1 MSDEVV
7 VLTGFL
13 AAAIRISTPLLL
25 AATGEMLNERA
36 GVINLGVEG
45 AMLAGALASAVGA
58 AAGGPWAGTL
68 LAVAAGVLVAGIF
81 AAVAIGARADQ
92 IISGTAI
99 TLGSVGLTGAIYRTA
114 FGAGGPGLSLPTFAA
129 VPIPGVSAIPVLGSA
144 LFSQPALTY
153 VAWVLVPL
161 AWWFLFR
168 SWWGLAL
175 RATGESAEAAR
186 ASGHRKLRPAAH
198 RTSCRRILDAL
209 TPQAALSYL
218 TARAQE
224 AEITDPLRAA
234 TLTGG
239 ALAGLAGATLV
250 LAQVGTFAEKMTAGR
265 GFIAIA
271 IVVLG
276 RWHPAGILLAA
287 LLFGA
292 ASALQFAFQ
301 AMGLSV
307 PYQLFLVMPYALA
320 LLALAGAVG
329 KARAPAGLG
338 K

>member
-1 MSDEVV
+1 VTGEVV
-7 VLTGFL
+7 ALTGFV

-45 AMLAGALASAVGA
+45 AMLAGALASAMGA
-58 AAGGPWAGTL
+58 AAGGPWAGAL
-68 LAVAAGVLVAGIF
+68 LAVAAGVLVAGVF

-114 FGAGGPGLSLPTFAA
+114 FGPGGPGLSLPTFSA
-129 VPIPGVSAIPVLGSA
+129 VPIPGLFEVPVLGPS
-144 LFSQPALTY
+144 LFNQPALTY
-153 VAWVLVPL
+153 LAWLLVPM

-175 RATGESAEAAR
+175 RATGESKDAAR
-186 ASGHRKLRPAAH
+186 ASGVPV
-198 RTSCRRILDAL
+198 RRVQVL
-209 TPQAALSYL
+209 
-218 TARAQE
+218 
-224 AEITDPLRAA
+224 A

-239 ALAGLAGATLV
+239 ALSGLAGATLV

-292 ASALQFAFQ
+292 ANALQFAFQ
-301 AMGLSV
+301 AMRLSV
-307 PYQLFLVMPYALA
+307 PYQLFLVLPYGLT

-329 KARAPAGLG
+329 KAKAPAGLG

>member
-1 MSDEVV
+1 MSGEGM

-36 GVINLGVEG
+36 GVINLGIEG

-58 AAGGPWAGTL
+58 AAGGTWAGTL
-68 LAVAAGVLVAGIF
+68 LAVAAGVAVSGAF
-81 AAVAIGARADQ
+81 AAMAIGARTDQ
-92 IISGTAI
+92 IVSGTAV

-114 FGAGGPGLSLPTFAA
+114 FGPGGPGLSIPTFSAL
-129 VPIPGVSAIPVLGSA
+129 PIPGVARIPLLGPVL
-144 LFSQPALTY
+144 FTQPALTY
-153 VAWVLVPL
+153 VAWLMVPL

-175 RATGESAEAAR
+175 RATGESAEAAL
-186 ASGHRKLRPAAH
+186 ASGVPVGRVQML
-198 RTSCRRILDAL
+198 
-209 TPQAALSYL
+209 
-218 TARAQE
+218 
-224 AEITDPLRAA
+224 A
-234 TLTGG
+234 TLAGG

-276 RWHPAGILLAA
+276 RWHPLGILLAA
-287 LLFGA
+287 LLFGS

-301 AMGLSV
+301 AMGLAV
-307 PYQLFLVMPYALA
+307 PYQLFLVLPYALA

-329 KARAPAGLG
+329 RTRAPAGLG